1 MSASLSK
8 SFGYPDTLGY
18 DSSGAVTPDASPH
31 RGQPLNNAATLDP
44 GAILNAI
51 GAAAYR
57 WDIQTDAMVWSDN
70 ARQVLGAPANVSLG
84 TGRDFVQL
92 IEAGSRAVRD
102 QAFSADVMRDDD
114 GTGIGYRIEYPL
126 RVQNAAGPQL
136 WVEDSGRWFAGA
148 DGKPSHALGALRP
161 INERHA
167 RDEQLT
173 RMARTD
179 ALTGEMNRLRLTDV
193 LAETIENAVRLR
205 SSCGFLLVAIDNLA
219 GLNQAYG
226 YDVTEELIAGVAQR
240 IRSKLRSRDHLG
252 RYSGNKFGI
261 ILNDCTP
268 DDMIIAADRL
278 LADLREEVIV
288 TSAGPIAVT
297 ATMGGVTAPRHART
311 LREVLSRAQEALDSA
326 KSRRRGS
333 FQPYRPDVAREARRM
348 ANISVT
354 DEIVSAL
361 NERRVFVMYEPVV
374 DIHTRQPAFY
384 ECLMRVRRHD
394 GTLVPAQDV
403 IPAAERLGLV
413 RLLDHRVLALVLEE
427 LRTAPTLRASLNVSP
442 PSIIDPD
449 WWSGLAAMLRA
460 HAGIA
465 QRLTVEITETAAIHD
480 IDETRGFVARVK
492 DLGARIAIDDFG
504 AGYTSFRNLRKL
516 GVDMV
521 KIDGAFVQNIT
532 RSEDDRAFV
541 RSLIDLARRLGL
553 TTVAEWVQDEAATKM
568 LDEWGCNYIQGAL
581 IGLAST
587 ERQWLTSDDSARSA

>member
-1 MSASLSK
+1 
-8 SFGYPDTLGY
+8 
-18 DSSGAVTPDASPH
+18 
-31 RGQPLNNAATLDP
+31 
-44 GAILNAI
+44 
-51 GAAAYR
+51 
-57 WDIQTDAMVWSDN
+57 
-70 ARQVLGAPANVSLG
+70 
-84 TGRDFVQL
+84 
-92 IEAGSRAVRD
+92 
-102 QAFSADVMRDDD
+102 
-114 GTGIGYRIEYPL
+114 
-126 RVQNAAGPQL
+126 
-136 WVEDSGRWFAGA
+136 
-148 DGKPSHALGALRP
+148 
-161 INERHA
+161 
-167 RDEQLT
+167 
-173 RMARTD
+173 
-179 ALTGEMNRLRLTDV
+179 
-193 LAETIENAVRLR
+193 
-205 SSCGFLLVAIDNLA
+205 
-219 GLNQAYG
+219 
-226 YDVTEELIAGVAQR
+226 
-240 IRSKLRSRDHLG
+240 
-252 RYSGNKFGI
+252 
-261 ILNDCTP
+261 
-268 DDMIIAADRL
+268 
-278 LADLREEVIV
+278 
-288 TSAGPIAVT
+288 
-297 ATMGGVTAPRHART
+297 
-311 LREVLSRAQEALDSA
+311 
-326 KSRRRGS
+326 
-333 FQPYRPDVAREARRM
+333 M